1 MLLKTLSQHLG
12 IFFTFKNNFNLTH
25 SIIQANNIIMIKVR
39 EVWRIYIYIYILMVG
54 GWI

>member
-39 EVWRIYIYIYILMVG
+39 EVYIYIYKLLMVG